1 MTNLELSRLQNM
13 IGAEGVER
21 LRSSCVAV
29 FGVGGVGG
37 YVVEALARS
46 GIGHIVLCDSDSVE
60 ESNLNRQI
68 VALHS
73 TLGKS
78 KVEVAKARILDINP
92 DCQVTVHPV
101 FYGPDTEALF
111 DFSTYTYVVDAVD
124 TMSAK
129 LSIVERAKTAGIP
142 VISSMGAG
150 NKVDATAFRV
160 ADIFKTKVDPLARI
174 MRRELKARGIDSL
187 KCVYSEELPRKAV
200 EEGGKPVDGKHWVS
214 GSNAWVPSVAGLI
227 IAGEVIMDLAQVTR
241 D

>member
-101 FYGPDTEALF
+101 FYGPDTESRF
-111 DFSTYTYVVDAVD
+111 DFSVYTYVVDAVD

-174 MRRELKARGIDSL
+174 MRRELKTRGIDSL

-241 D
+241 E

>member
-1 MTNLELSRLQNM
+1 M

-101 FYGPDTEALF
+101 FYGPDTENLF
-111 DFSTYTYVVDAVD
+111 DFSVYTYVVDAVD

-174 MRRELKARGIDSL
+174 MRRELKTRGIDSL

-200 EEGGKPVDGKHWVS
+200 EEGGKSVDGKHWVS

-241 D
+241 N